1 MEKSNKKNQEELL
14 EIYAS
19 HIVVARQGVEVEEIT
34 ETRKIHQIIIVSF
47 VCGIPI
53 QLESSYCFTR

>member
-53 QLESSYCFTR
+53 